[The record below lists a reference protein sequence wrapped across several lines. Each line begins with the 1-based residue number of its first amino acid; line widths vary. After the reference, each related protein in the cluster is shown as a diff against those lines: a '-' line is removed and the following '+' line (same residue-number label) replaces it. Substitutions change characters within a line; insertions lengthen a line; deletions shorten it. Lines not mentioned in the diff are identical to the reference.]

1 MVAAVRG
8 QAEALPFLARFVAI
22 PLVGLLLFLLFLH
35 LGFPYDRLAGLVAAQ
50 LGRATQ
56 SQIEIA
62 ELTPRLSLG
71 GPGLEATGLTAVTRS
86 GARIQFE
93 RAFLRP
99 AWSLAWL
106 RGNPAIYVD
115 LAGTLGEAQG
125 VATLR
130 RPGFRGELHGIELA
144 HVPVGA
150 ALPGGSLRGVADVEL
165 DLALGEAGPEGS
177 SDFQVANGAL
187 GLPGLALQIPFTS
200 LVGELRLGGDNLAEL
215 ANLELEGP
223 LVSARASGTL
233 GHAARVEAAELKLE
247 LDLTAQ
253 PGLRGPLQA
262 AGIALAAD
270 GTAKL
275 QVTGTPGRPQIR

>member
-1 MVAAVRG
+1 VVAAQRSEG
-8 QAEALPFLARFVAI
+8 EALPVLLRFIAI
-22 PLVGLLLFLLFLH
+22 PFAGLILFLLFLH
-35 LGFPYDRLAGLVAAQ
+35 LGFPYDRLAGVVAGQ
-50 LGRATQ
+50 VGRVTQ

-62 ELTPRLSLG
+62 ELAPRLSLG
-71 GPGLEATGLTAVTRS
+71 GPGLEATGVTAVTRS

-93 RAFLRP
+93 HAFLRP

-106 RGNPAIYVD
+106 KGNPAVYVD
-115 LAGTLGEAQG
+115 LEGTLGAAKG
-125 VATLR
+125 IATLR
-130 RPGFRGELHGIELA
+130 VPGFRGELHGIELA
-144 HVPVGA
+144 HLPFGA
-150 ALPGGSLRGVADVEL
+150 ALPGGSLRGLADLEL

-177 SDFQVANGAL
+177 SGFEVANGAL
-187 GLPGLALQIPFTS
+187 GLPGLPMQIPFTK

-215 ANLELEGP
+215 SKLELEGP
-223 LVSARASGTL
+223 LVSARANGTL

-253 PGLRGPLQA
+253 PGLRAPLQA